1 LILVIAAVVLLI
13 ALLFIVMFLIS
24 QGALAESVAA
34 LNRGENRRF
43 SSAFGPGSL
52 TSGACSDISCY
63 SF

>member
-34 LNRGENRRF
+34 LNYKAKIR
-43 SSAFGPGSL
+43 P
-52 TSGACSDISCY
+52 
-63 SF
+63 